1 MKNETF
7 TFGSEPFNEW
17 LATHPDVEKLTI
29 EGKIHCYELE
39 KFDKFLFKS
48 KIKELEIGDV
58 ELLDKNNNSLLCEDM
73 LIRPDD
79 DYEYCFS
86 IRLFK
91 MLCNK
96 HFSSIYTLSKKLI
109 SSPDGKVLVHISDKE
124 IIHIP
129 HCVEIIGDCVCID
142 YEVYQV
148 FFKEGLKHI
157 GKLAFSNCDNLYE
170 IALPNTVE
178 TLDYGSFYGCYLEE
192 LTLSS
197 NLKEIPDECFAFNH
211 LTKLSFPN
219 SIKAIR
225 HSAFFG
231 NPIDKIEFKKG
242 LEIIE
247 GNAFSD
253 LCYVMFPATMKEI
266 AVDFY
271 YEDCITKPD
280 ENVPYIEVRKTN
292 PFFEAKNGNLYK
304 KGSDELYL
312 EAPFRCQ
319 TKHFTIIHK
328 KLIPLNTKPKSVILK
343 WNPSFSSYP
352 MSGFIQLIYGFA
364 KKDYY
369 ECGDHMDWSVWDY
382 DKIKV
387 GDRVYWVKVGYGQI
401 GIVGSGVVTS
411 EPYKS
416 EDWSGKG
423 RITYYVDFI
432 PNVLLNPDTVP
443 ILTCEELQRAI
454 PDFEWSK
461 GHSGLVLNDDQAQN
475 LDTLWKD
482 FLLRNEAIFKEKMQ
496 KEYNEQVYIKKYSDD
511 ERKTDI

>member
-7 TFGSEPFNEW
+7 TFGSEPFKEW
-17 LATHPDVEKLTI
+17 LAQHPDVEKLTI

-39 KFDKFLFKS
+39 KFDKLLFKS
-48 KIKELEIGDV
+48 KIIELEIGDV
-58 ELLDKNNNSLLCEDM
+58 ELLDKNNNSLLYEEM
-73 LIRPDD
+73 LVVQDD

-86 IRLFK
+86 NRLFK

-96 HFSSIYTLSKKLI
+96 HFSSIYVLSKNLI
-109 SSPDGKVLVHISDKE
+109 SSPDGKVLVHISDRE

-129 HCVEIIGDCVCID
+129 HCVEIIGDCACIN
-142 YEVYQV
+142 YEVDQV
-148 FFKEGLKHI
+148 FFNEGLKHI

-170 IALPNTVE
+170 VVLPNTVE
-178 TLDYGSFYGCYLEE
+178 TLDYRSFNGGYLEE

-197 NLKEIPDECFAFNH
+197 NLKEIPDECFAYNH

-225 HSAFFG
+225 YGAFFG

-253 LCYVMFPATMKEI
+253 LCYAKFPASMKEI

-271 YEDCITKPD
+271 YEEDIDNPK
-280 ENVPYIEVRKTN
+280 ENVPYIEVDEDN
-292 PFFEAKNGNLYK
+292 PYFESKNGNLYQ
-304 KGSDELYL
+304 KGSDKLYL
-312 EAPFRCQ
+312 EAPFCCR
-319 TKHFTIIHK
+319 TRHYTE
-328 KLIPLNTKPKSVILK
+328 IPQLVIPANLQPKSVILK
-343 WNPSFSSYP
+343 WNPSFSSYQ
-352 MSGFIQLIYGFA
+352 MSSYIQLIQGFV

-369 ECGDHMDWSVWDY
+369 ECGDYMNWSVWDY
-382 DKIKV
+382 DKINV

-411 EPYKS
+411 EPYRS

-432 PNVLLNPDTVP
+432 PDVLLNPDTVP
-443 ILTCEELQRAI
+443 ILTCETLQRAI
-454 PDFEWSK
+454 PNFDWSK
-461 GHSGLVLNDDQAQN
+461 GHSGLVLNDEQAQK
-475 LDTLWKD
+475 LAALWKD
-482 FLLRNEAIFKEKMQ
+482 FLQRNDDLFKEKMR
-496 KEYNEQVYIKKYSDD
+496 KEYNEQVYID
-511 ERKTDI
+511 